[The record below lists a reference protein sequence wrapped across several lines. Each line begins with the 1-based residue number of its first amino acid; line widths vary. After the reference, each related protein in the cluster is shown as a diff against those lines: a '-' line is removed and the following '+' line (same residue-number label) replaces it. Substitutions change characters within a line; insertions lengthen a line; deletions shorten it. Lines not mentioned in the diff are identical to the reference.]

1 MFIKDKFIK
10 KNKVISLEI
19 FPPNNNMTLKQLL
32 DVIDELSVFRPDYI
46 SVTYG
51 ASGNANNNYT
61 VDIAEYI
68 KEKYTI
74 EAMPHLTC
82 ISSKKEKIDEILNLI
97 IKKDLK
103 NVLALRGDIPKD
115 DLLANTNSMDFSY
128 ASDLIGHIRDSKMP
142 ISVAAACY
150 PEGHI
155 EAPSLDADIKNLK
168 TKIDKGVDF
177 LITQLFFDNDRFY
190 DFKDSLVKNS
200 IDIPIT
206 VGIMPVTNVKQIKR
220 IVALSGASIPHNLK
234 VLLDKYEH
242 DNNGMFQAGIEYAC
256 RQMYELNHLN
266 VNGFHLYVMNKP
278 EIARMI
284 YKNMNW

>member
-19 FPPNNNMTLKQLL
+19 FPPNNNMTLKQIL
-32 DVIDELSVFRPDYI
+32 DVIDELSIFRPDYI

-82 ISSKKEKIDEILNLI
+82 IGSNKEKINEILKLM
-97 IKKDLK
+97 IKKNLK
-103 NVLALRGDIPKD
+103 NVLALRGDLPKD
-115 DLLANTNSMDFSY
+115 ILSDSTNGTDYSY
-128 ASDLIGHIRDSKMP
+128 ASDLIGHIRGSELP

-155 EAPSLDADIKNLK
+155 EASSLNADIKNLK
-168 TKIDKGVDF
+168 IKVDRGVDF
-177 LITQLFFDNDRFY
+177 LITQLFFDNNRFY
-190 DFKDSLVKNS
+190 DFKDKIVKNN
-200 IDIPIT
+200 INTPIT
-206 VGIMPVTNVKQIKR
+206 IGIMPVTNVKQIRR
-220 IVALSGASIPHNLK
+220 IIALSGASIPLK
-234 VLLDKYEH
+234 LKTLLDQYEN
-242 DNNGMFQAGIEYAC
+242 DNKGMFQAGIDYAC
-256 RQMYELNHLN
+256 QQMDELNHLD

>member
-1 MFIKDKFIK
+1 MFIKEKFIK

-82 ISSKKEKIDEILNLI
+82 IASKKEKIDEILKLI

-115 DLLANTNSMDFSY
+115 DLSANTNSMDFSY
-128 ASDLIGHIRDSKMP
+128 ASDLISHIRDSKMP

-155 EAPSLDADIKNLK
+155 EAPSLDADINNLK

-190 DFKDSLVKNS
+190 DFKDRLVRNS

-220 IVALSGASIPHNLK
+220 IVALSGASIPQKLK
-234 VLLDKYEH
+234 FLLDKYEN
-242 DNNGMFQAGIEYAC
+242 DNDGMFQAGIEYAC
-256 RQMYELNHLN
+256 RQMDELNHLN

>member
-1 MFIKDKFIK
+1 MFIKEKFIK
-10 KNKVISLEI
+10 KNRVISLEI

-82 ISSKKEKIDEILNLI
+82 IASKKEKIDEILKLI

-115 DLLANTNSMDFSY
+115 DLSANTNSMDFSY

-168 TKIDKGVDF
+168 TKIEKGVDF

-190 DFKDSLVKNS
+190 DFKDRLVKNS

-220 IVALSGASIPHNLK
+220 IVDLSGASIPQKLK
-234 VLLDKYEH
+234 VLLDKYEN

-256 RQMYELNHLN
+256 RQMDELNHLN

>member
-1 MFIKDKFIK
+1 MFIKDKFMK

-19 FPPNNNMTLKQLL
+19 FPPNSNMTLKQLL
-32 DVIDELSVFRPDYI
+32 DVIDNLSVFRPDFI

-51 ASGNANNNYT
+51 ASGNENNNYT

-82 ISSKKEKIDEILNLI
+82 IASKKEKIDGVLKLI

-103 NVLALRGDIPKD
+103 NVLALRGDAPKD
-115 DLLANTNSMDFSY
+115 AFHNTSEKLDFSY
-128 ASDLIGHIRDSKMP
+128 ASDLIDHIRGGDLP

-155 EAPSLDADIKNLK
+155 EAPSLDEDIKNLK
-168 TKIDKGVDF
+168 TKVDKGVDF
-177 LITQLFFDNDRFY
+177 LITQLFFDNNRFI
-190 DFKDSLVKNS
+190 DFKNRLYRNNINTPV
-200 IDIPIT
+200 T
-206 VGIMPVTNVKQIKR
+206 VGIMPVTNVKQINR
-220 IVALSGASIPHNLK
+220 IVALSGASVPEKLK
-234 VLLDKYEH
+234 ALLEKYEH
-242 DNNGMFQAGIEYAC
+242 DNTGMFEAGIDYAC
-256 RQMYELNHLN
+256 RQMDELNLLG

>member
-19 FPPNNNMTLKQLL
+19 FPPNNNMTLKQIL
-32 DVIDELSVFRPDYI
+32 DVIDELSIFRPDYI

-82 ISSKKEKIDEILNLI
+82 IGSNKEKINEILKLM
-97 IKKDLK
+97 IKKNLK
-103 NVLALRGDIPKD
+103 NVLALRGDLPKD
-115 DLLANTNSMDFSY
+115 ILSDSTNGTDYSY
-128 ASDLIGHIRDSKMP
+128 ASDLIGHIRGSELP

-155 EAPSLDADIKNLK
+155 EASSLNADIKNLK
-168 TKIDKGVDF
+168 IKVDRGVDF
-177 LITQLFFDNDRFY
+177 LITQLFFDNNRFY
-190 DFKDSLVKNS
+190 DFKDKIVKNN
-200 IDIPIT
+200 INTPIT
-206 VGIMPVTNVKQIKR
+206 IGIMPVTNVKQIRR
-220 IVALSGASIPHNLK
+220 IIALSGASIPLK
-234 VLLDKYEH
+234 LKTLLDQYEN
-242 DNNGMFQAGIEYAC
+242 DNKGMFQAGIDYAC
-256 RQMYELNHLN
+256 QQMDDLNHLD

>member
-1 MFIKDKFIK
+1 VFIKEKFIK
-10 KNKVISLEI
+10 KNRVISLEI

-82 ISSKKEKIDEILNLI
+82 IASKKEKIDEILKLI

-115 DLLANTNSMDFSY
+115 DLSANTNSMDFSY

-168 TKIDKGVDF
+168 TKIEKGVDF

-190 DFKDSLVKNS
+190 DFKDRLVKNS

-220 IVALSGASIPHNLK
+220 IVDLSGASIPQKLK
-234 VLLDKYEH
+234 VLLDKYEN

-256 RQMYELNHLN
+256 RQMDELNHLN

>member
-1 MFIKDKFIK
+1 MLIKEKFIK
-10 KNKVISLEI
+10 KNRVISLEI

-32 DVIDELSVFRPDYI
+32 DVIDELAIFRPDYI

-61 VDIAEYI
+61 IDIAEYI
-68 KEKYTI
+68 KQKYTI
-74 EAMPHLTC
+74 ETMPHLTC
-82 ISSKKEKIDEILNLI
+82 IASSKDKIDEILKLI

-103 NVLALRGDIPKD
+103 NVLALRGDTPKD
-115 DLLANTNSMDFSY
+115 VSSNSSERMDFNY
-128 ASDLIGHIRDSKMP
+128 ASDLIDHIRGSDLP

-155 EAPSLDADIKNLK
+155 EALSLDEDIKNLK
-168 TKIDKGVDF
+168 IKVDKGVDF

-190 DFKDSLVKNS
+190 DFKDRVIRHN
-200 IDIPIT
+200 IDTPIT
-206 VGIMPVTNVKQIKR
+206 VGIMPVTNVKQINR
-220 IVALSGASIPHNLK
+220 IVALSGASIPLK
-234 VLLDKYEH
+234 LKALLDKYEN
-242 DNNGMFQAGIEYAC
+242 DNISMFQAGIDYAC
-256 RQMYELNHLN
+256 QQMDELNHFR

>member
-1 MFIKDKFIK
+1 MFIKNKFAK
-10 KNKVISLEI
+10 KDKVISLEI
-19 FPPNNNMTLKQLL
+19 FPPNSSITLKQLL
-32 DVIDELSVFRPDYI
+32 DVIDELSIFRPDYI

-51 ASGNANNNYT
+51 ASGNANNDYT
-61 VDIAEYI
+61 IDIAQYI

-82 ISSKKEKIDEILNLI
+82 IASDKEKIDEILKLI

-103 NVLALRGDIPKD
+103 NVLALRGDLPKD
-115 DLLANTNSMDFSY
+115 ILSHTVKETSFSY
-128 ASDLIGHIRDSKMP
+128 ASDLIGHIRTSNLP

-155 EAPSLDADIKNLK
+155 ESSSLDSDIKNLK
-168 TKIDKGVDF
+168 TKVDKGVDF

-190 DFKDSLVKNS
+190 DFKDRLIKNN
-200 IDIPIT
+200 INTPIT
-206 VGIMPVTNVKQIKR
+206 VGIMPVTNVKQINR
-220 IVALSGASIPHNLK
+220 IVSLSGASIPEKLK
-234 VLLDKYEH
+234 ILLDKYED
-242 DNNGMFQAGIEYAC
+242 DNFGMFQAGIEYAC
-256 RQMYELNHLN
+256 QQIDQLNHLD

-278 EIARMI
+278 EIAKMI

>member
-19 FPPNNNMTLKQLL
+19 FPPNSNMTLKQLL
-32 DVIDELSVFRPDYI
+32 DVIDDLAVFRPDYI

-51 ASGNANNNYT
+51 ASGNANNDYT
-61 VDIAEYI
+61 IDIAEYI

-82 ISSKKEKIDEILNLI
+82 ITSKKEKVDEILQLI

-103 NVLALRGDIPKD
+103 NVLALRGDKPKD
-115 DLLANTNSMDFSY
+115 GLMNQSNRMDFTY
-128 ASDLIGHIRDSKMP
+128 ASDLIEHIRSSELP
-142 ISVAAACY
+142 VSIAAACY

-155 EAPSLDADIKNLK
+155 EAPSLNEDIRNLK
-168 TKIDKGVDF
+168 TKVDKGVDF
-177 LITQLFFDNDRFY
+177 LITQLFFDNERFY
-190 DFKDSLVKNS
+190 DFKDRLTKNS
-200 IDIPIT
+200 INTPLT
-206 VGIMPVTNVKQIKR
+206 VGIMPITNVKQIKR
-220 IVALSGASIPHNLK
+220 IVSLSGASVPPKLK
-234 VLLDKYEH
+234 LLLDKYEN
-242 DNNGMFQAGIEYAC
+242 DNLGMFQAGIEYAC
-256 RQMYELNHLN
+256 QQMDELDQWK

-278 EIARMI
+278 EIAKMI